1 MLVRILPFCNY
12 HSTMWACQILSIK
25 VQFHEE
31 QHIWQ
36 FQNIPLKLLNS
47 KNDNFPVE
55 KPGRNHLTRWSVTS
69 PIMQLT
75 SYVLWY
81 ALRTWHS
88 HIIFSP
94 KMHNLNTIMTK
105 HSDKV
110 NLKDIL
116 KCYTPILFKN
126 SMVMKDTERS
136 APNNRKQKNHNNEM

>member
-1 MLVRILPFCNY
+1 MLVRLLLFCNY
-12 HSTMWACQILSIK
+12 HSTMWVCQILSIK

-31 QHIWQ
+31 QYIEQ

-47 KNDNFPVE
+47 KNYNFPVE
-55 KPGRNHLTRWSVTS
+55 KPGRNHLTRWSGTS
-69 PIMQLT
+69 PRMQLT

-81 ALRTWHS
+81 ALRTRHS

-94 KMHNLNTIMTK
+94 KMHNLNIIMTK

-116 KCYTPILFKN
+116 KCYTLILFKN

-136 APNNRKQKNHNNEM
+136 APNNRKQKNRNNKM